1 VLEDIIRD
9 YGYVAVLIGTFFE
22 GETIVIMAG
31 IAAHQGFMTVE
42 LVALSAFLGSYAG
55 DQTWFHL
62 GRRYGRRWLA
72 KKPHWQARVTRVAQL
87 LKRNDTLFILSFR
100 FFYGL
105 RNISP
110 VAIALSDIPWF
121 RFFVLNG
128 IAAALW
134 AIIFSIGGYVFGRGL
149 EAMLGH
155 VHVIQVII
163 LGIILGGIIAVLG
176 YFHIRR
182 RVQQRQQSK
191 LIRKNKSP

>member
-1 VLEDIIRD
+1 MLEDLIRD
-9 YGYVAVLIGTFFE
+9 YGYVAVFIGTFFE
-22 GETIVIMAG
+22 GETIVILAG
-31 IAAHQGFMTVE
+31 LAAHQGLMTVE

-72 KKPHWQARVTRVAQL
+72 KKPHWHDRVARVAQL
-87 LKRNDTLFILSFR
+87 LKRNDTVFILSFR

-105 RNISP
+105 RNVSP
-110 VAIALSDIPWF
+110 VAIALSDISWF

-155 VHVIQVII
+155 IHVIQAII
-163 LGIILGGIIAVLG
+163 LSILVGGIIAVLG
-176 YFHIRR
+176 YYHLRR
-182 RVQQRQQSK
+182 KAEQRRQAK
-191 LIRKNKSP
+191 KGHKS